1 MNQPRNAN
9 PTSPAMIYI
18 AWAVVIIPLLW
29 ALGQTFVKV
38 VELFK

>member
-1 MNQPRNAN
+1 MNQTPN

-18 AWAVVIIPLLW
+18 AWAVVVLPLIW
-29 ALGQTFVKV
+29 GVFQTFIKV

>member
-1 MNQPRNAN
+1 MSQNPN

-18 AWAVVIIPLLW
+18 AWAVVVIPLIW
-29 ALGQTFVKV
+29 GVFQTFIKV